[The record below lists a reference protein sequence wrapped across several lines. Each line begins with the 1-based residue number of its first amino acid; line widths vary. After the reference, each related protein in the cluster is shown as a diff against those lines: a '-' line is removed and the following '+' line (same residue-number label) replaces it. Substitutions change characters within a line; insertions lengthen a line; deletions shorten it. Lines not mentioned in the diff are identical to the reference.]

1 MANISVA
8 SIDYADYYDIYV
20 VPWEDYKN
28 IFFIKHVV
36 TCIIISIGLP
46 LLLMA
51 IYALYSLVKN
61 GQVAP
66 IYIINLFISDLIQF
80 CFLIALESKPEE
92 VMIQIILNCIYI
104 CGLLTSVG
112 FMLCISLERYL
123 LIAHPLWYRFRRTI
137 RISVGVCV
145 VVWIIPPILIFTV
158 FTWNTGFDVKIIF
171 FIFFIIPFPLFI
183 FFLVG
188 TLRAL
193 STSVSVPSDEKRR
206 IVAILVLVLL
216 IYTLLFLPYII
227 ALIAGKHIHD
237 LTLIDLSTMFVRL
250 SPLADLL
257 LFVFIKK
264 ETFGKL
270 WTSVC
275 CCRKENN
282 DTNNT
287 STINLDHTETSG
299 YQLGGRSQKVAD

>member
-1 MANISVA
+1 MANISVNTTLLNE
-8 SIDYADYYDIYV
+8 SINV
-20 VPWEDYKN
+20 NHNGSLHEDYEN
-28 IFFIKHVV
+28 IEFILHVV
-36 TCIIISIGLP
+36 TYIIAGIGLP
-46 LLLMA
+46 LLLVA
-51 IYALYSLVKN
+51 IYALYSQVKN

-66 IYIINLFISDLIQF
+66 VYIINLFISDLIQL
-80 CFLIALESKPEE
+80 CCLIIWESEPEE
-92 VMIQIILNCIYI
+92 VMIQRVNYTYTF
-104 CGLLTSVG
+104 GVLTSVG
-112 FMLCISLERYL
+112 FMVCISLERYL
-123 LIAHPLWYRFRRTI
+123 VIAHPLWYRFRRTI

-145 VVWIIPPILIFTV
+145 VVWIISLVLSFTV
-158 FTWNTGFDVKIIF
+158 VPWVTEFVANMVVSIF
-171 FIFFIIPFPLFI
+171 IIIPFPLFI

-227 ALIAGKHIHD
+227 LLTAGTYFYD
-237 LTLIDLSTMFVRL
+237 FTLNVLSHLFVKL

-257 LFVFIKK
+257 LYVFIKK
-264 ETFGKL
+264 ETFRKL

-282 DTNNT
+282 DTINT
-287 STINLDHTETSG
+287 DTINLDHM
-299 YQLGGRSQKVAD
+299 

>member
-1 MANISVA
+1 MENITVNTTLLNETIYFNHNA
-8 SIDYADYYDIYV
+8 SLHEYY
-20 VPWEDYKN
+20 EN
-28 IFFIKHVV
+28 LGFIFHVV
-36 TCIIISIGLP
+36 TRIIICIGLP

-66 IYIINLFISDLIQF
+66 IYIINLFISDLIQL
-80 CFLIALESKPEE
+80 CCLIVWESEPEE
-92 VMIQIILNCIYI
+92 GTIKKIVSRTYR
-104 CGLLTSVG
+104 CGLMTSVG
-112 FMLCISLERYL
+112 FMVCISLERYL
-123 LIAHPLWYRFRRTI
+123 VIAHPLWYRFRRTI
-137 RISVGVCV
+137 RISVAVCV
-145 VVWIIPPILIFTV
+145 VVWIIPLVLSLTV
-158 FTWNTGFDVKIIF
+158 VPWVTAFVSRIIF
-171 FIFFIIPFPLFI
+171 SIFLLIPFPLFI

-216 IYTLLFLPYII
+216 IYTLLFLPSII
-227 ALIAGKHIHD
+227 YLITETYLYDFILHV
-237 LTLIDLSTMFVRL
+237 LSIMFLEL

-257 LFVFIKK
+257 LYVFIKK

-282 DTNNT
+282 DTTNT
-287 STINLDHTETSG
+287 NTISLDHM
-299 YQLGGRSQKVAD
+299 

>member
-1 MANISVA
+1 MANISDNTTLLNET
-8 SIDYADYYDIYV
+8 IDYYDYYDDFL
-20 VPWEDYKN
+20 PEYYKN
-28 IFFIKHVV
+28 VDFIMHVV
-36 TCIIISIGLP
+36 TYIIGGIGLP

-51 IYALYSLVKN
+51 IYALFSLVKN

-66 IYIINLFISDLIQF
+66 IYIINLFITDLIQL
-80 CFLIALESKPEE
+80 CSMIGLVSKS
-92 VMIQIILNCIYI
+92 VRWTAIFGYAYLW
-104 CGLLTSVG
+104 GLSTSVC

-137 RISVGVCV
+137 KISVAVCV
-145 VVWIIPPILIFTV
+145 VVWIIPPVFTFTV
-158 FTWNTGFDVKIIF
+158 FLWVPEFRDIILS
-171 FIFFIIPFPLFI
+171 ILLILPLPLFI

-216 IYTLLFLPYII
+216 IYTLLFLPSITFFTKTGYNYNSTE
-227 ALIAGKHIHD
+227 H
-237 LTLIDLSTMFVRL
+237 DLSTMFLRL

-270 WTSVC
+270 WSSVC

-287 STINLDHTETSG
+287 NTINLDHM
-299 YQLGGRSQKVAD
+299 